1 MDWLQLVLL
10 PIAGLLGGWIAD
22 RRSKKNTSSVVEVSK
37 LEAATSARNAA
48 STEFQMITQ
57 GFSTRYTQMQEEI
70 TALQTQTN
78 ALTKQNKEQAED
90 NARLS
95 HILDEVLD
103 YLAVVEALVPADRRP
118 DRPRKDWRDS

>member
-78 ALTKQNKEQAED
+78 ALMKQNKEQAED